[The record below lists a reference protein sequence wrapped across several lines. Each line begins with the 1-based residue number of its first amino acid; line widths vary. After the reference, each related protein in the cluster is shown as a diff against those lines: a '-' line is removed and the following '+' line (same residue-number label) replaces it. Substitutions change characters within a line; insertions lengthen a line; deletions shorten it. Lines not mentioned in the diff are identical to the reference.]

1 MNQWVY
7 EAAIEP
13 VYNYKRM
20 LQRTGADPVH
30 FVDQHNNRILF
41 PYKEEG
47 RQEVL
52 DISFQTVKN
61 ENWIMI
67 SGAAKKKDNAVEAVY
82 KAFAL
87 NTALEHV
94 ARHFEG
100 TELASLFETYKGV
113 PLVREPELY
122 GCLMKTIIHQQLNM
136 AFAYTL
142 STRFVERYG
151 ERSDGAWFY
160 PSPEK
165 TASLSTADLMKLQ
178 FSRRKAEYV
187 IDTSRQIAEGSLN
200 LERMETETSEEV
212 FKTLTAL
219 RGIGPWTA
227 ECFLLFGLGRLNLMP
242 AKDVGIQNGLKK
254 LLELESKPSEE
265 EIRKKALRWAPY
277 ESYAALYL
285 WLSTE
290 SVT

>member
-1 MNQWVY
+1 MSRWEY
-7 EAAIEP
+7 EAVIEP

-20 LQRTGADPVH
+20 LQRVGADPLH
-30 FVDQHNNRILF
+30 SINLHENRILF
-41 PYKEEG
+41 PYKEQG
-47 RQEVL
+47 SKEVL
-52 DISFQTVKN
+52 DISFQTVNK
-61 ENWIMI
+61 ENRITI
-67 SGAAKKKDNAVEAVY
+67 SGTCNDKDHAISTAYN
-82 KAFAL
+82 AFAL
-87 NTALEHV
+87 NTDLEHISLHFQDTEV
-94 ARHFEG
+94 AP
-100 TELASLFETYKGV
+100 LFQKFKGV

-122 GCLMKTIIHQQLNM
+122 GCLVKTIIHQQLNM

-165 TASLSTADLMKLQ
+165 TASLAAADLTELQ

-187 IDTSRQIAEGSLN
+187 IDTSRQIAEGSLS
-200 LERMETETSEEV
+200 LEEMETNASEDV
-212 FKTLTAL
+212 IKKLTAV

-227 ECFLLFGLGRLNLMP
+227 ECFLLFGLGRLDLMP
-242 AKDVGIQNGLKK
+242 AKDIGIQNGLKQ
-254 LLELESKPSEE
+254 LLNLESKPSEE
-265 EIRKKALRWAPY
+265 EIRKRALKWAPY

-290 SVT
+290 SVS